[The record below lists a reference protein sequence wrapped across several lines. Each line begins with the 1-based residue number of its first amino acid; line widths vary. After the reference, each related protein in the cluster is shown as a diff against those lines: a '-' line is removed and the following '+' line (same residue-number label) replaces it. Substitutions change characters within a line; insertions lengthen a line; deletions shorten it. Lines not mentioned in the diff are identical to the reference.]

1 MKIQW
6 CLLCALM
13 AAPSLAQAQ
22 GPEDLFNGTVLQR
35 IDLLV
40 NSRDW
45 EKLKANFREDDYYPA
60 DVRWGGLTVRNAG
73 IRSRGLGS
81 RSGTKPGLKVDF
93 NRYTTGQTFLGL
105 ASIVLDNL
113 TQDPTGMR
121 ERVAMPFYERM
132 GLPAP
137 REAHAALYV
146 NGAYAGLYAVVES
159 IDQDFLRRVFGGVEG
174 QIENDGH
181 LFEYKWTTEW
191 FFTYPGSNLDAYAP
205 LFKPVTHE
213 NASAVSLY
221 ARVEAMF
228 RAINESPDAMFVDSV
243 SPYLDLPLFMKHLA
257 VQSFLGQWD
266 GILGYAGVNN
276 FYLYRFENSSRSQF
290 IAWDEDNAF
299 RAADFPILPG
309 YDRNVLVRRAMNVPE
324 LRAAYYAALRAAVAS
339 AIEPV
344 GGVGWLEAEV
354 QLQRSIIDAAMQVD
368 VLKPYTNAEYA
379 AVADG
384 LVEFARVRPAFVLS
398 QIPAIP

>member
-45 EKLKANFREDDYYPA
+45 EKLKANFQEDDYYPA

-93 NRYTTGQTFLGL
+93 NRYATGQTFLGL

-113 TQDPTGMR
+113 TQDPSGMR